1 MAEIDLGLE
10 LPDQESGKDEMS
22 AQRRILYVED
32 DVSSRML
39 VKQVLHAA
47 GYEVLEA
54 EDGMAGI
61 RLAQEKRP
69 DLILMDINMPGLDGY
84 AAATKIK
91 GVPGL
96 ADTPIIAVTANVVEG
111 DRERALTAGCDGYL
125 PKPIDV
131 DALPDQIDE
140 FLGGRRERVDKE
152 AERSYLREHSQ
163 RLVDRL
169 EEKVAALTRSDA
181 MKSRFIAIAAHELRT
196 PVTVIR
202 GYLDILQDPNGPLT
216 GADPDAT
223 TLLEGIST
231 GVRRLHEIVEDMLDV
246 TRIEARTLDLK
257 IAPVRLGDAAEKAV
271 ALHRENAEQRRVTL
285 TLESMRHL
293 PTIWGDGAR
302 IQQILGHL
310 ISNAIKF
317 TPNGGSVTVSGRAAS
332 KKQLDTKATNR
343 LRDDKYYVEII
354 VTDTGVGI
362 DAAEEDRIF
371 EQFYEVRD
379 PSLHSTSKT
388 DFMGGGAGLGLAIT
402 RGVAEAHG
410 GWVWM
415 ESEGNDPERCPGSRF
430 HVALPVGAPPNRQ

>member
-1 MAEIDLGLE
+1 
-10 LPDQESGKDEMS
+10 MS

-47 GYEVLEA
+47 GYEVMEA
-54 EDGMAGI
+54 EDGMVGI
-61 RLAQEKRP
+61 RLAQETRP

-91 GVPGL
+91 GMPGL
-96 ADTPIIAVTANVVEG
+96 TDTPIIAVTANVVEG

-131 DALPDQIDE
+131 DALPDQINE

-152 AERSYLREHSQ
+152 AERGYLREHSQ

-216 GADPDAT
+216 DPDPDAT
-223 TLLEGIST
+223 TLLEGISS

-246 TRIEARTLDLK
+246 TRIEAKTLDLK
-257 IAPVRLGDAAEKAV
+257 IAPVRLDEAAEKAI
-271 ALHRENAEQRRVTL
+271 ALHRENAEQRKMTV

-293 PTIWGDGAR
+293 PTIWGDGTR

-310 ISNAIKF
+310 IANAIKY
-317 TPNGGSVTVSGRAAS
+317 TPDGGSVTVSGRVVS
-332 KKQLDTKATNR
+332 EKQLDTTVTSR
-343 LRDDKYYVEII
+343 LLDDQYVEII
-354 VTDTGVGI
+354 VADTGVGI
-362 DAAEEDRIF
+362 DRSEQDRIF

-430 HVALPVGAPPNRQ
+430 HVALPVGAPPDQ

>member
-1 MAEIDLGLE
+1 
-10 LPDQESGKDEMS
+10 MS

-39 VKQVLHAA
+39 VKQVLYAA
-47 GYEVLEA
+47 GYEVVEA

-61 RLAQEKRP
+61 RLAQETRP

-96 ADTPIIAVTANVVEG
+96 TDTPIIAVTANVVEG

-131 DALPDQIDE
+131 DALPDQINE
-140 FLGGRRERVDKE
+140 FLGGRREHVDKE

-202 GYLDILQDPNGPLT
+202 GYLDILQDPAGPLT
-216 GADPDAT
+216 EVDPDASV
-223 TLLEGIST
+223 LLEGISS
-231 GVRRLHEIVEDMLDV
+231 GVRRLYEIVEDMLDV
-246 TRIEARTLDLK
+246 TRIEAQTLDLK
-257 IAPVRLGDAAEKAV
+257 IAPVRLDDAAKKAV
-271 ALHRENAEQRRVTL
+271 TLHRENAEHRNLNL
-285 TLESMRHL
+285 TLEPMGTL
-293 PTIWGDGAR
+293 PTIWGDGTR
-302 IQQILGHL
+302 IEQLLGHL
-310 ISNAIKF
+310 IGNAIKF
-317 TPNGGSVTVSGRAAS
+317 TPDGGSVTVSGRLLN
-332 KKQLDTKATNR
+332 KKQINITDTTR
-343 LRDDKYYVEII
+343 PLEGEYVEII
-354 VTDTGVGI
+354 VADTGIGI
-362 DAAEEDRIF
+362 DQSEQDRIF

-415 ESEGNDPERCPGSRF
+415 ESEGHDTEHCPGSRF
-430 HVALPVGAPPNRQ
+430 HVVLPVGTPPDR